1 MKKLCNSLKADGI
14 CRPWVKFLMAMKLIV
29 IFSLIL
35 ISPVL
40 AVKSYS
46 QKTNLDL
53 KMQNT
58 TVREVLKAIED
69 NSDYYF
75 LYNREF
81 IDVDRKVDISVTN
94 MNVKGILDKLFEGE
108 DVECLFKDRQIV
120 LSPKISIDDVNSN
133 QTQNISGKVTDSSGT
148 PLPGVTVVIKGTTQ
162 GTITDPEGNYSISN
176 VSSDATLVFSFVGMA
191 TQIIPVEGKSSID
204 ILMEEDAIGIEEV
217 VAVGYGTQVRREVTG
232 SISSFDEES
241 FSDNTNSNVEQMLLG
256 KAPGIQVMQTSGEP
270 GGGMNLNIRGTGS
283 INAGSSPLF
292 VIDGMPIDN
301 SVSDDNN
308 KHVAKRNPIGFLNPD
323 DIQSIDVLK
332 DASATAIYG
341 SRGANGVIMI
351 TTKSGS
357 KGGVKVDYNS
367 QFGLNW
373 VSNRLDL
380 LGAEEYKNGI
390 NSLIDAGGGAESE
403 RVEDYTGTGTDW
415 QDVIYN
421 EPAFN
426 MNNNIGA
433 SWGNEKTNYFISL
446 NNTREEGLVKDTE
459 FDRSTMR
466 LNVNHRGEKISFG
479 ASTTISY
486 IKDTYGYTGFDQN
499 SATGPIKAAR
509 LYDPTSPIKD
519 ENGNYVA
526 SSFFVI
532 DNPVVTIK
540 GNHIKG
546 NRYRSLGSAFLEY
559 SITSNLSAKVNF
571 GADISNID
579 KRIYQDR
586 STIQGGQVGGIANAY
601 NTTKTNYLIE
611 GSVDYKRIFKEHSI
625 KVLLGATTQRFGTDY
640 TQQNGTGF
648 PSDATFAY
656 NFGLADRSTVTVSS
670 NKYANRLLSYL
681 GRINY
686 KLLDKYL
693 LTASLRA
700 DGSSRFGSGNRFG
713 LFPSVSTGWLIDQ
726 EDFMEN
732 SIFGTLKLRASWGKT
747 GNQDIGNY
755 LALSTYGQG
764 GTYVVDEEFV
774 IGLDP
779 SRIANSEL
787 KWETTTQ
794 TDIGIDYALLK
805 NRISGSVAW
814 YRKLTDDMLLYLPIP
829 SSTGFGNRMVNIGS
843 MVNKGFEFSIN
854 TYNVDSRNFDWNTN
868 FNFST
873 IKNEVIDLGELEQI
887 QAGGFPPSPTSTAI
901 IKEGEPLMSFYGYKI
916 EGIWQ
921 TDDDFSN
928 APTGTKP
935 GYLKIKDTDGE
946 EGITPADRII
956 LGNSFPKFQWGMTN
970 DFSYKNFNLNVMIT
984 GVHGVS
990 MINGNLMEQYF
1001 PLQGIRVN
1009 RYREPFLNRWTP
1021 DNPTNDQPSFLNM
1034 SQRAYATNDR
1044 TVVDGSYI
1052 KLQSVRLSYDIPSRL
1067 YKDKLRNVA
1076 VYMSGLNLLTLSDYN
1091 GYDPALNPSGNSNT
1105 RIDWNGYPS
1114 AKTIILGIN
1123 VGF

>member
-1 MKKLCNSLKADGI
+1 MKKNWILRSNL
-14 CRPWVKFLMAMKLIV
+14 RPHIKKLLRIMKLTFVFVIV
-29 IFSLIL
+29 LSL
-35 ISPVL
+35 SVS
-40 AVKSYS
+40 ATVYS
-46 QKTNLDL
+46 QQAKLSLNLTNV
-53 KMQNT
+53 
-58 TVREVLKAIED
+58 TVREVLNQIEE
-69 NSDYYF
+69 NSKFKF
-75 LYNREF
+75 LLQDERLNIEQR
-81 IDVDRKVDISVTN
+81 VSLQAN
-94 MNVKGILDKLFEGE
+94 NQNVESILDELFQNQAVKYTITEKNLIIITP
-108 DVECLFKDRQIV
+108 DLVEKRVSQEQI
-120 LSPKISIDDVNSN
+120 D
-133 QTQNISGKVTDSSGT
+133 ISGKITDSSGLA
-148 PLPGVTVVIKGTTQ
+148 LPGVTVAIKGTSR
-162 GTITDPEGNYSISN
+162 GTITDVDGNYSLSN
-176 VSSDATLVFSFVGMA
+176 VPDDVILVFSFVGMA
-191 TQIIPVEGKSSID
+191 TQEIPIMGKSSID
-204 ILMEEDAIGIEEV
+204 VVMMEDAIGIEEV

-241 FSDNTNSNVEQMLLG
+241 FSDNTNGNVEQLLLG

-283 INAGSSPLF
+283 INAGNSPLF

-301 SVSDDNN
+301 SLSDDNN
-308 KHVAKRNPIGFLNPD
+308 QNVAKRNPIAFLNPD

-357 KGGVKVDYNS
+357 TGGVKVDYNS
-367 QFGLNW
+367 QFGLSW
-373 VSNRLDL
+373 VHNRLDL
-380 LGAEEYKNGI
+380 LNAEEYKNGI

-403 RVEDYTGTGTDW
+403 KVDNFNGAGTDW
-415 QDVIYN
+415 QDVIYDV
-421 EPAFN
+421 PAFN
-426 MNNNIGA
+426 MSNNIGA

-459 FDRSTMR
+459 FDRYTLR
-466 LNVNHRGEKISFG
+466 LNVNHKGEKVSFG
-479 ASTTISY
+479 ANTTISY
-486 IKDTYGYTGFDQN
+486 IQDKYGYTGFDQN
-499 SATGPIKAAR
+499 SASGPIKAAR
-509 LYDPTSPIKD
+509 MYDPTTPIKD

-526 SSFFVI
+526 SSYFEI
-532 DNPVVTIK
+532 DNPMVTIE

-546 NRYRSLGSAFLEY
+546 NRYRSLASAYIEY
-559 SITSNLSAKVNF
+559 SFTPNLSAKVNL
-571 GADISNID
+571 GTDISNID

-586 STIQGGQVGGIANAY
+586 STIQGGKLGGIANAY
-601 NTTKTNYLIE
+601 ITTKTNYLVE
-611 GSVDYKRIFKEHSI
+611 GSVNYERKFEKHSFKI
-625 KVLLGATTQRFGTDY
+625 LFGATTQRFGTDY
-640 TQQNGTGF
+640 SQQNGTGF
-648 PSDATFAY
+648 PSDATLAY

-693 LTASLRA
+693 LTGSLRA

-713 LFPSVSTGWLIDQ
+713 LFPSASAGWLIDQ
-726 EDFMEN
+726 EDFMDG

-747 GNQDIGNY
+747 GNQEIGNY
-755 LALSTYGQG
+755 LALSTYSTG
-764 GTYVVDEEFV
+764 GIYVADGEFI

-794 TDIGIDYALLK
+794 TDIGVDYALLK
-805 NRISGSVAW
+805 NRISGSMSW
-814 YRKLTDDMLLYLPIP
+814 YRKQTKDMLLNLPIP

-843 MVNKGFEFSIN
+843 MVNNGVEFSIN
-854 TYNVDSRNFDWNTN
+854 TYNINRRNFSWNTN

-873 IKNEVIDLGELEQI
+873 IKNEVTDLGELEQI

-901 IKEGEPLMSFYGYKI
+901 ILEGEPLMSFYGYEI

-921 TDDDFSN
+921 IGDDFSK
-928 APTGTKP
+928 APVGTEP
-935 GYLKIKDTDGE
+935 GYLKIKDNDGVD
-946 EGITPADRII
+946 GITPADRII
-956 LGNSFPKFQWGMTN
+956 LGNSFPEFQWGMTN
-970 DFSYKNFNLNVMIT
+970 DFSYKNLNLSVLIT

-1021 DNPTNDQPSFLNM
+1021 NNPTNDQPSYLNM

-1052 KLQSVRLSYDIPSRL
+1052 KLQSVKLSYNIPSRL
-1067 YKDKLRNVA
+1067 FKEKLRNA
-1076 VYMSGLNLLTLSDYN
+1076 TISLTGLNLLTLSDYN

-1114 AKTIILGIN
+1114 ATTIILGIN
-1123 VGF
+1123 IGF